1 MKSFGSPGIVYD
13 LSAIQ
18 YFGSCNDLA
27 GYAHYYHSNYG
38 NKEITFVLAVTRDHG
53 IPVHHRILPGRI
65 VSVSI
70 IENFVSVNAGQDW
83 CKIAGIK
90 LIHPI

>member
-1 MKSFGSPGIVYD
+1 MKSFGPSGIVYD

-27 GYAHYYHSNYG
+27 RYAHYYHSNGG

-53 IPVHHRILPGRI
+53 IPVHHRILPGSI
-65 VSVSI
+65 VSVSTI
-70 IENFVSVNAGQDW
+70 KKFVSELMDF
-83 CKIAGIK
+83 CIASIM
-90 LIHPI
+90 IVME